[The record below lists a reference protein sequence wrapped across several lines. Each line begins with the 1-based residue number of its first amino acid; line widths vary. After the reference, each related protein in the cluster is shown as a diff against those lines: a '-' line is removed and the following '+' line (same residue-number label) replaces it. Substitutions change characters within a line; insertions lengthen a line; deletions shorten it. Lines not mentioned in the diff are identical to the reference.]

1 MVEAVE
7 WYSTGRDDRLLSEIV
22 VLERDGWSI
31 LTDTERGYVAGNSPL
46 IWSGS
51 RWRMGDSV
59 RGEGEEG

>member
-22 VLERDGWSI
+22 ALERDGWSI
-31 LTDTERGYVAGNSPL
+31 LTDAERGYVAGNSPQ

-51 RWRMGDSV
+51 C
-59 RGEGEEG
+59 